1 MMGFPWHPHRGIEV
15 ITYVLEGEIKH
26 KDSIVNRG
34 LIRPGDVQWMTAGN
48 VVTHQEIPAGNE
60 NGQLRGFQL
69 WANLQASHKTIEP
82 RYQEIKSNKIPE
94 LLMEKGLKVRI
105 ICGDVNGIEG
115 SVREIVTDPE
125 YIDVTVPAEEK
136 FSHITIPGHTVFAY
150 VIEGKGYFDEEREL
164 CAFEAEGRRYI
175 DPSENCAIEP
185 GSVILYTDRD
195 FIEVIAGEKGVRFF
209 LISGKPIREPVA
221 WYGSIV
227 MNTQEELKTAFE
239 EYRKNTFVNYLRCK
253 KLTL

>member
-1 MMGFPWHPHRGIEV
+1 
-15 ITYVLEGEIKH
+15 
-26 KDSIVNRG
+26 
-34 LIRPGDVQWMTAGN
+34 
-48 VVTHQEIPAGNE
+48 
-60 NGQLRGFQL
+60 
-69 WANLQASHKTIEP
+69 
-82 RYQEIKSNKIPE
+82 
-94 LLMEKGLKVRI
+94 MEKGLKVRI

-185 GSVILYTDRD
+185 GSVILYTDGD
-195 FIEVIAGEKGVRFF
+195 FIEVIAGEKGVRFI

-239 EYRKNTFVNYLRCK
+239 EYRKNTFVKYL
-253 KLTL
+253 